1 MDVSLEN
8 VKSKLLNWLTPD
20 QYWNTKKGSKLNK
33 EIYRKMFKNLWK
45 DPQRVYTGE
54 SL

>member
-8 VKSKLLNWLTPD
+8 VKSKLLTLD

-45 DPQRVYTGE
+45 DPQRVYTVE